1 MFIVAE
7 ILGGGMIAGISAG
20 VLPEI
25 FFLIAAF
32 SASLAGVIL
41 TAIVSGKAG
50 LREMFRR
57 LLIWRAGVGWWI
69 FAMFALGL
77 MFLGG

>member
-1 MFIVAE
+1 MSNFVKKYPAISMFIVAE
-7 ILGGGMIAGISAG
+7 IIGGGIVAGIVAG

-41 TAIVSGKAG
+41 TATVSGRDG

-57 LLIWRAGVGWWI
+57 LLI
-69 FAMFALGL
+69 
-77 MFLGG
+77 

>member
-1 MFIVAE
+1 MSNFIKKYPAISQFVLAV
-7 ILGGGMIAGISAG
+7 LFGGGMTAPMIAGLIPSDSGA
-20 VLPEI
+20 V
-25 FFLIAAF
+25 LIAAY

-57 LLIWRAGVGWWI
+57 LLIWRAGVGW
-69 FAMFALGL
+69 
-77 MFLGG
+77 